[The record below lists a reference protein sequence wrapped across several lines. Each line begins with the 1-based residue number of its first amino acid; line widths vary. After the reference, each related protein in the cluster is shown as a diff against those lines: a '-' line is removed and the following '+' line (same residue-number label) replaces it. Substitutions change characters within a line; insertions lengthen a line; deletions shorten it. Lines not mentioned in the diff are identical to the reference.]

1 MDQSL
6 VEQVVSRVLAQL
18 QSSSVGSVVEQSSS
32 LCSPMA
38 IQNVAVVE
46 LMGAVI
52 TAETLQETV
61 QVGHPLRIG
70 LRSVLTPSARDW
82 LQTNRIAWSRMEPNA
97 AASVNPASQQAN
109 RWRLIVQTLTPAVKS
124 LSEGL
129 SRQTDVWKIQ
139 AVGQFSEAATMATTT
154 ANHAEHDGV
163 VVLSDHAEVIACLAN
178 RNKQV
183 RAAVIADRK
192 QLELAVQRL
201 GVNVVCINPIGR
213 SYVEMRNLLRD
224 CTANKPSAP
233 IGW

>member
-1 MDQSL
+1 
-6 VEQVVSRVLAQL
+6 
-18 QSSSVGSVVEQSSS
+18 
-32 LCSPMA
+32 MA

-46 LMGAVI
+46 LMDAVI

-70 LRSVLTPSARDW
+70 RRSVLTPSARDW

-139 AVGQFSEAATMATTT
+139 AVGQFFRILNWEA
-154 ANHAEHDGV
+154 H
-163 VVLSDHAEVIACLAN
+163 
-178 RNKQV
+178 
-183 RAAVIADRK
+183 
-192 QLELAVQRL
+192 L
-201 GVNVVCINPIGR
+201 GWV
-213 SYVEMRNLLRD
+213 LLRD
-224 CTANKPSAP
+224 Q
-233 IGW
+233 I